1 MIIYDELKD
10 ISPTKNST
18 VKTAKLN
25 TYPITNIILKSIHE
39 SYEKAYSPQ
48 SDWTAYYFNDDG
60 IYSTIHYCPFNPRTK
75 PPFMQHMRKLC
86 AADGERFSIIDDT
99 YVLQTCMMKAIIE
112 LVPGDDISRLGELY
126 NKELAKF
133 KASQTPCIVFNETK
147 SKEEL
152 QNRKKRMKERGEE
165 IPADVPFEVSQ
176 FVQKINRPTIE
187 RSFENK
193 NKKTFDFVRIF
204 IGIPH
209 TWYMKKREFLIQN
222 KKPIFK
228 MVLEAIKNDKQYQK
242 YNIPINFLK
251 LTSCTITCQDEIEM
265 VFELKLQE

>member
-1 MIIYDELKD
+1 MIIYDELHD
-10 ISPTKNST
+10 LFPTKDST
-18 VKTAKLN
+18 VTTAGRH
-25 TYPITNIILKSIHE
+25 TYPLTNIILRSIQE
-39 SYEKAYSPQ
+39 EGTVYNWKACYFDQNGTYSKLE
-48 SDWTAYYFNDDG
+48 
-60 IYSTIHYCPFNPRTK
+60 YCPQVPDTK
-75 PPFMQHMRKLC
+75 PPFIQSMRKLC
-86 AADGERFSIIDDT
+86 AADGERFSFIDGK
-99 YVLQTCMMKAIIE
+99 YFMQTCMQRAINNLMPE
-112 LVPGDDISRLGELY
+112 DDISHLGELY

-152 QNRKKRMKERGEE
+152 QNRKKRMKERGEQ
-165 IPADVPFEVSQ
+165 IPKNVPFEVSQ

-187 RSFENK
+187 RSIENK

-209 TWYMKKREFLIQN
+209 TWYMDKREFLKQN
-222 KKPIFK
+222 KRPIFR
-228 MVLEAIKNDKQYQK
+228 MVLDTIKNDKKYQK

-265 VFELKLQE
+265 VFELKLQN